1 MSSRRG
7 EQGGGGTMEV
17 TAAVW
22 DVAGVRITPR
32 ELRFVDAV
40 PGSCYRAL
48 LSIQNLQT
56 HSCSLHLLPPG
67 RPQFKLIVENPK
79 KPVASG
85 LHITATVEYHPNSE
99 EDLHDRLLL
108 HVEKKIIEIPL
119 IGLHPCCCLE
129 IEPEINFG
137 TIIANSKIIHAITKI
152 TNYGSYPGTFDI
164 KYRGS
169 VPIIIAPVSGV
180 IEPKTIKLIK
190 VEICTDVP
198 KIINQP
204 AIVELQG
211 RPTAEIRIKANIVEQ
226 VLEVLGAPHSN
237 TIQCV
242 NFGCVYFGTSKMEE
256 VILHNKSP
264 EPMDWVAIL
273 LDNAVGGEMGTDI
286 RKSSYAA
293 LKDYPGGKQG
303 TDVCSL
309 ITCIPNEGMLQPY
322 QKTVIFLSFSPE
334 LLEMDRDLD
343 KTPSRKDYAIFLK
356 FEAVGSKDD
365 FLHTMSGANIP
376 AQARN
381 PHCVE
386 LGLIGSGLPVMLTFI
401 PGPVVNFRECYFGE
415 HTDLVCTLKNECDVL
430 PVTFVFH
437 KIAHYNICPEK
448 GKIKAK
454 SAKDV
459 IFSFIPRHIGTFTV
473 RQKVDIIGPV
483 AKKDDFPVLE
493 MKPFHQIHLVFSG
506 LCKSV
511 STKVVLKS
519 NPGLTPLISNATGI
533 FIANKGDQQSDFAPV
548 ALLKSE
554 KTQLHA
560 HRINRNLSNALVAL
574 PNDRPASIRPAE
586 LHKDYRTIFTKVPR
600 YCYIDPEF
608 SYTVYEELE
617 KQVNKDYYADYIH
630 NLRKLRLNK
639 KAAQIF
645 KMLNNPVDI
654 GLNPASGLKSPKI
667 RILKH
672 DSMDKQAACVNGNT
686 LLTSK
691 QLAETESRSIQKEV
705 NGGLN
710 PEPLSQQEI
719 EDCSLIL
726 TPKQLHQI
734 VIGPSTIDFGEV
746 CVHST
751 TTRKMHIINNL
762 PVHIWIKVE
771 IKSEELQ
778 QTSPLSHVMTPFMK
792 TCIPVVFERDTL
804 GNFKKSFMY
813 SINQHHVGHILVI
826 AKIVPVALEL
836 STRELTLN
844 PAFSFLAKTGFR
856 TTVTLYNRKNYPAK
870 FTWKS
875 VITDKGMGFSI
886 CPDKG
891 IVEASK
897 DLECEVVWHSSFS
910 SSTTG
915 EFDLCVH
922 EGETLRLKCF
932 TKLGSTSVQFKEQ
945 RITFNHAPLHLATYR
960 TAVLQNLG
968 HNHAYFQVLDVNPI
982 PGMIITPFQGVIPVG
997 GRTDIKIYFKPNA
1010 LMKFDSRVEVAIR
1023 NGKSLELRIGGSV
1036 EVPDIHISVC
1046 SFNFPGVYVDS
1057 TQKIPFSIENKGK
1070 SYTKVTIDL
1079 SEHDGFTLHFP
1090 PDLQNMSQKS
1100 RIYCVT
1106 IEANTI
1112 LECSLNFTPKEVA
1125 AYDFNLPIKIN
1136 ADETQCSTK
1145 ASKKLSP
1152 ASSAKHMVV
1161 PRPQSLTIPIQVCKV
1176 QATVLQPPLHIHPSE
1191 LIFQYSVKSINLGV
1205 ISDSSNIKKLHLKN
1219 ISEKQIT
1226 WRFDLNTSSKAID
1239 DGIFKFSLHTGIL
1252 YPGQSTAVTICFCPY
1267 CPGIYTAQLPVFL
1280 NDEIPVYRTITLS
1293 GTVKSQKI
1301 TFEPRLLIL
1310 TPVPL
1315 NVKTGADVCIIPQDY
1330 LRPSVLQVEIPE
1342 LDSGD
1347 YDGGGGTSAEQTHPL
1362 TVDFPDGNK
1371 IEITPEGNSI
1381 GFSCHVNFISSK
1393 PLSFLKNLFFVDEE
1407 RNRFSLQVS
1416 ATAENCLLTVYPYLA
1431 YHLTD
1436 QQIVLESDS
1445 NKIIYST
1452 GDTLQHPCYI
1462 PGTCSQSSS
1471 STFDPVTN
1479 SAYENS
1485 VAELENIIENE
1496 KIKKREPIIQ
1506 SEARRNAFDGLV
1518 FPAEDRAEYVFFQK
1532 IIMAVQNWFT
1542 LFGWSKGPN
1551 PISIPYSLR
1560 RDICKIQMT
1569 SSDEKLKLNLSK
1581 DIKTIYDMLLHL
1593 SGQLLPGISSSQALP
1608 FDPIQRVVQLH
1619 WQHSTMITFLKSQG
1633 ASLSHIMPQF
1643 LLDFEDYTI
1652 WTHLQLMVKNQ
1663 KSCEGDSYI
1672 YVLNDSVFEAVSKR
1686 AWTDVL
1692 LQIYKILILQR
1703 VSVPEDISQANAEDA
1718 EHLPKISID
1727 PLSSNIY
1734 SSSER
1739 ILLIWMNRH
1748 FEKTRTIMWK
1758 NCKKGEIPPT
1768 RWIVNFDRDLLD
1780 GLVLAAQVAS
1790 YCPYLISTHFV
1801 NMYTHPACSEQLFH
1815 NALILVNAFH
1825 AINLDIDIV
1834 AEDICDPNPVM
1845 MLMLCVYL
1853 YERLPQYL
1861 PKKTLEFAGQ
1871 LHATILRKIQL
1882 KNPSTKPLV
1891 YNATIL
1897 GRESAAFSLPK
1908 GNTVTISP
1916 KSQVKVNVEF
1926 TSRFL
1931 YPAEAVLL
1939 LVSKALTGV
1948 GGVTMAFSLKT
1959 KISYV
1964 KPTGILKCKSSCYEL
1979 KKYSLQVTSPFKTDG
1994 PFSVILIESVSCIMD
2009 PETLDHISK
2018 IKQGKIKS
2026 SEADIPKCS
2035 HDVIGV
2041 CGFYNQEE
2049 NSSAANES
2057 NCLQEFFSPLDT
2069 IFLDQENSTTLD
2081 LHYLPFKMGKRY
2093 CVIILVNEQIGEFL
2107 YLVEGICG
2115 LPLPSSLIP
2124 MDSPNV
2130 LCINSICE
2138 GQRETPPVLYLK
2150 CHLTDIL
2157 QEKLKVPLINEARE
2171 KALAIAAQQHMSALE
2186 YERRRATGTLESCS
2200 VRVAVAALGLSRV
2213 EENVLH
2219 NYPLFSEKCIEY
2231 SVEVSMP
2238 ECFEIPS
2245 KIYIPV
2251 SASSRVNSSKARKED
2266 HWLDK
2271 EAEDAVE
2278 LPLKFTPLYA
2288 GRYPCHILLESKY
2301 DIRLFKIECVVNTDT
2316 AEAELEFLTPAHQA
2330 VTQDIPITNKSQ
2342 QDWKLKA
2349 DLNGYNFYGPPLM
2362 YVAPGETTLY
2372 TLMFKP
2378 TAECVTVGKLT
2389 LQNEADGTDHVFV
2402 LKGIATKPLALDHI
2416 KIDCQVRQITRKVI
2430 MVPNF
2435 TKNELIY
2442 KVSSDLPIVS
2452 GEMTLKVEPG
2462 DTAAYI
2468 LNISPWKRGKFNG
2481 IIVFV
2486 AEDREQQQYQQ
2497 NYLLEEPDGVQYSW
2511 KSSTEKLETGNR
2523 ENTEYKSSCC
2533 KVWFSLDIHSM
2544 PSQPEKILDVEC
2556 AVLDTTVI
2564 EIPITN
2570 PTVDVLPL
2578 DVELI
2583 DSTILSGENKLVL
2596 KPNETLRYEVKYSP
2610 ATTGDMDG
2618 SVIFTSEKLGEFWYA
2633 LKLKGQK
2640 PCPTRLP
2647 EVECELGK
2655 WVHQYIPLVNPT
2667 YEILELKCVNSNPG
2681 HFSVEIDRK
2690 AQLTVAPHSTTE
2702 VSVLFSP
2709 SALGRT
2715 NHTASIIFKCPQ
2727 LEEWVFYLSGIGR
2740 IPQPMEPASVSSCL
2754 GHHSSI
2760 IINFKNPTF
2769 EEVVVDVL
2777 LTDQD
2782 HIIDH
2787 PHASTCHHSSKDS
2800 IFWLPLKEKE
2810 GIILPPKSKLD
2821 IPVLFAPLSMKL
2833 YETVLVVE
2841 VKKINEENWTY
2852 DDTFESS
2859 EGLNRQTVIIKDE
2872 ELQGLRWIYPIY
2884 GIPEAPPYESAPAV
2898 VCCHARSRLEEKVEV
2913 LLTGVVP
2920 GTTGSQILQDT
2931 AMLTLSK
2938 SKSYPIHNEV
2948 QVTDGFSTTD
2958 EFMYEIEFE
2967 SERVTSQLKSTVA
2980 INLVKKERDL
2990 KTGIVTLIFN
3000 IVFAP
3005 FKPTRNPATLV
3016 VQHCTGGIWKF
3027 PILFIA
3033 TDPEVDDVIN
3043 IEAIGLNK
3051 ESVVSF
3057 KLTSQTRYPEPYT
3070 AYFLPGSD
3078 PEFAVLPQAG
3088 ELLPRD
3094 TAGTCITVGF
3104 KPSMYS
3110 KKHQATLVIQTA
3122 AMQWMYEINGLLPK
3136 TIPPTSSAKVICR
3149 NAYVRSATVQQRNFV
3164 RENMKLLST
3173 SVSSP
3178 VKGAPLILR
3187 TK

>member
-1 MSSRRG
+1 MSSRGG
-7 EQGGGGTMEV
+7 EQGTGGSM
-17 TAAVW
+17 
-22 DVAGVRITPR
+22 DVDGVRITPP
-32 ELRFVDAV
+32 ELRFVDAM

-48 LSIQNLQT
+48 LSVQNLQT
-56 HSCSLHLLPPG
+56 RSCSLHLQPPE
-67 RPQFKLIVENPK
+67 RTQFKLIVENPK

-85 LHITATVEYHPNSE
+85 LYITATVEYHPDSE

-108 HVEKKIIEIPL
+108 HVEKKVIEIPL
-119 IGLHPCCCLE
+119 IGLRPCCFLE

-137 TIIANSKIIHAITKI
+137 TVIANSKIIHAVTKI
-152 TNYGSYPGTFDI
+152 TNYGSSPGTFDI

-169 VPIIIAPVSGV
+169 VPIIIAPINGV
-180 IEPKTIKLIK
+180 IEPKTVKLIK

-198 KIINQP
+198 KIINQL
-204 AIVELQG
+204 ATVELQG
-211 RPTAEIRIKANIVEQ
+211 GPTAEIKIKANIVEQ
-226 VLEVLGAPHSN
+226 VLEVLGVPHSN

-256 VILHNKSP
+256 IILHNKSP
-264 EPMDWVAIL
+264 EPVDWVAVL
-273 LDNAVGGEMGTDI
+273 MDNALGGEMGTDI
-286 RKSSYAA
+286 QQSSNAA
-293 LKDYPGGKQG
+293 LKDYPENQE
-303 TDVCSL
+303 TDVSTL
-309 ITCIPNEGMLQPY
+309 ITCIPNEGTLQPY
-322 QKTVIFLSFSPE
+322 QKTVVFLSFSPKQ
-334 LLEMDRDLD
+334 LQIDRDFD
-343 KTPSRKDYAIFLK
+343 RTPSRKDYAVFLK

-365 FLHTMSGANIP
+365 FLHTMLGAEIP
-376 AQARN
+376 IQGN

-386 LGLIGSGLPVMLTFI
+386 LGLIGSGLPVMLTFT
-401 PGPVVNFRECYFGE
+401 PGPVVSFKECYIGE
-415 HTDLVCTLKNECDVL
+415 HTDLVCTLQNESDGL

-448 GKIKAK
+448 GKIKGK

-483 AKKDDFPVLE
+483 PKKDDFRVLE

-511 STKVVLKS
+511 STNVVLKS

-533 FIANKGDQQSDFAPV
+533 FIANKGDQLSDVAPI
-548 ALLKSE
+548 ALLKSD

-560 HRINRNLSNALVAL
+560 HRINRNLSNVLVAL

-586 LHKDYRTIFTKVPR
+586 FHKDYRTIFTKVPR

-617 KQVNKDYYADYIH
+617 KQMNKDYYADYIH
-630 NLRKLRLNK
+630 NLRKVRLNK
-639 KAAQIF
+639 KEAQIF

-654 GLNPASGLKSPKI
+654 GLKPASGLKSPML

-672 DSMDKQAACVNGNT
+672 DNMEKEAACVNRNS

-691 QLAETESRSIQKEV
+691 QLGEIESRSIQKEV
-705 NGGLN
+705 NGCLN
-710 PEPLSQQEI
+710 PEPLSQQEV

-726 TPKQLHQI
+726 TPKQLHKI

-751 TTRKMHIINNL
+751 TIRKMHIINNL
-762 PVHIWIKVE
+762 PVHIWIQIE
-771 IKSEELQ
+771 MKSEELQ
-778 QTSPLSHVMTPFMK
+778 QTNSLSHVITPFMK

-856 TTVTLYNRKNYPAK
+856 TTVTLYNRKNYPAQ
-870 FTWKS
+870 FTWKP
-875 VITDKGMGFSI
+875 VIMDNGMGFSI
-886 CPDKG
+886 CPEKG

-897 DLECEVVWHSSFS
+897 DLECEVVWHPGFS
-910 SSTTG
+910 SSATG

-922 EGETLRLKCF
+922 EGKTLRLKCF
-932 TKLGSTSVQFKEQ
+932 AKVLVYFLPTYWGSLNLLGNHDIQLKTAVLPVYHPVNERFVNGFVTVGGSALELGSTSVQFKEQ
-945 RITFNHAPLHLATYR
+945 RITVNNAPLHLTTCR
-960 TAVLQNLG
+960 TAILQNLG
-968 HNHAYFQVLDVNPI
+968 HNHAYFQVLDVNPV

-997 GRTDIKIYFKPNA
+997 GRTEIKIYFRPNA

-1023 NGKSLELRIGGSV
+1023 NAKSLELRIGGSV
-1036 EVPDIHISVC
+1036 EVPDIYISVC
-1046 SFNFPGVYVDS
+1046 SFIFPGVYVNS
-1057 TQKIPFSIENKGK
+1057 TQEIPFSIENKGK
-1070 SYTKVTIDL
+1070 SYAKVTIDL
-1079 SEHDGFTLHFP
+1079 SEHDDFTLHFQ
-1090 PDLQNMSQKS
+1090 PDMYNTSEAS
-1100 RIYCVT
+1100 RVYRTT

-1112 LECSLNFTPKEVA
+1112 MECSLNFTPKEVA
-1125 AYDFNLPIKIN
+1125 AYDFILPIKIN
-1136 ADETQCSTK
+1136 ADEAQCSTNT
-1145 ASKKLSP
+1145 SKKLNS

-1161 PRPQSLTIPIQVCKV
+1161 PRPQSLTIPTQECKV
-1176 QATVLQPPLHIHPSE
+1176 QATVLQPPLNIYPLE
-1191 LIFQYSVKSINLGV
+1191 LTFQHSVKCINMGV
-1205 ISDSSNIKKLHLKN
+1205 ISDSSNIKKLYLKN
-1219 ISEKQIT
+1219 ISKKQLT
-1226 WRFDLNTSSKAID
+1226 WRFDLDGAGKAVD

-1252 YPGQSTAVTICFCPY
+1252 YPGQNTAVTICFCPY
-1267 CPGIYTAQLPVFL
+1267 WPGIYTAQLPAFL
-1280 NDEIPVYRTITLS
+1280 NDELLVYRTITLS
-1293 GTVKSQKI
+1293 GVVKSNKI
-1301 TFEPRLLIL
+1301 NFKPQLLIL
-1310 TPVPL
+1310 MPVPL

-1330 LRPSVLQVEIPE
+1330 LRPSVLEAEIPE

-1347 YDGGGGTSAEQTHPL
+1347 YEGGGDISAQQRHPL
-1362 TVDFPDGNK
+1362 TVDFPEGNR
-1371 IEITPEGNSI
+1371 IEITPEGNCI
-1381 GFSCHVNFISSK
+1381 GFSCRINFISSK

-1431 YHLTD
+1431 CHLTN

-1445 NKIIYST
+1445 SKIIYST

-1462 PGTCSQSSS
+1462 PGTCIQSSS
-1471 STFDPVTN
+1471 SIFDPVAN
-1479 SAYENS
+1479 SDYENS
-1485 VAELENIIENE
+1485 V
-1496 KIKKREPIIQ
+1496 
-1506 SEARRNAFDGLV
+1506 SEETAK
-1518 FPAEDRAEYVFFQK
+1518 YTFFQK
-1532 IIMAVQNWFT
+1532 IVMAVQNWFT

-1551 PISIPYSLR
+1551 PISIPYTLR

-1569 SSDEKLKLNLSK
+1569 SSDEKLKLNLGK
-1581 DIKTIYDMLLHL
+1581 DTKTIYDLLLHL
-1593 SGQLLPGISSSQALP
+1593 SGQLLPGISSSQVLP

-1643 LLDFEDYTI
+1643 LLDFEDYMI
-1652 WTHLQLMVKNQ
+1652 WSRLQLILKIQ
-1663 KSCEGDSYI
+1663 KSDEDDNYI
-1672 YVLNDSVFEAVSKR
+1672 YVLDDSIFETVSKR

-1703 VSVPEDISQANAEDA
+1703 VSVLEDTGQTNIEDT

-1748 FEKTRTIMWK
+1748 FEKTRKIVWK
-1758 NCKKGEIPPT
+1758 NCKKGDIPPT
-1768 RWIVNFDRDLLD
+1768 RWIVNFDRDLHD
-1780 GLVLAAQVAS
+1780 GLVLAAQLAS

-1801 NMYTHPACSEQLFH
+1801 NMYTHPTSSEQYLH

-1834 AEDICDPNPVM
+1834 AADICDPNPVM

-1861 PKKTLEFAGQ
+1861 PKKTLVFAGQ
-1871 LHATILRKIQL
+1871 LHATILRKVFL
-1882 KNPSTKPLV
+1882 KNPSIRPLV

-1897 GRESAAFSLPK
+1897 GKESSTFSLPK

-1948 GGVTMAFSLKT
+1948 GGFTMAFSLKT
-1959 KISYV
+1959 KINSV
-1964 KPTGILKCKSSCYEL
+1964 KPSGILKCKSSCYEL
-1979 KKYSLQVTSPFKTDG
+1979 KKYNLQVTSPFRTEG
-1994 PFSVILIESVSCIMD
+1994 PFS
-2009 PETLDHISK
+2009 
-2018 IKQGKIKS
+2018 
-2026 SEADIPKCS
+2026 SEAGFLKDAQ
-2035 HDVIGV
+2035 DVIDV
-2041 CGFYNQEE
+2041 CGLYNQEE
-2049 NSSAANES
+2049 NAANES

-2069 IFLDQENSTTLD
+2069 VFVDQDNSITLD

-2093 CVIILVNEQIGEFL
+2093 CVIILINEQIGEFL
-2107 YLVEGICG
+2107 YLVEGICD
-2115 LPLPSSLIP
+2115 LPLPSSLIQ
-2124 MDSPNV
+2124 MDSSNI
-2130 LCINSICE
+2130 LYINSTCE
-2138 GQRETPPVLYLK
+2138 EMPPVLYLK

-2157 QEKLKVPLINEARE
+2157 REKLKIPLINDARE

-2186 YERRRATGTLESCS
+2186 YERRRATGTLESSS

-2213 EENVLH
+2213 EKDALH

-2231 SVEVSMP
+2231 NVEASMP

-2251 SASSRVNSSKARKED
+2251 LASSRVNSSKARKQD

-2271 EAEDAVE
+2271 AEDDAIE
-2278 LPLKFTPLYA
+2278 LPLTFKPQYA

-2301 DIRLFKIECVVNTDT
+2301 DVRLFKIECVVNTDT
-2316 AEAELEFLTPAHQA
+2316 YEAELEFVTPAYQA
-2330 VTQDIPITNKSQ
+2330 VIQDIPITNLSQ

-2349 DLNGYNFYGPPLM
+2349 DLKGYCFYGPPII
-2362 YVAPGETTLY
+2362 YVVPGETTLY
-2372 TLMFKP
+2372 PLMFKP
-2378 TAECVTVGKLT
+2378 TAECVTMGQLT
-2389 LQNEADGTDHVFV
+2389 LQNEADGTDHIFL

-2416 KIDCQVRQITRKVI
+2416 KIDCQVRQTIQKVI

-2442 KVSSDLPIVS
+2442 KVSSDLSIVS
-2452 GEMTLKVEPG
+2452 GEMTLKVEPE
-2462 DTAAYI
+2462 DTAAYT

-2486 AEDREQQQYQQ
+2486 AEEREQQQYQQ
-2497 NYLLEEPDGVQYSW
+2497 NSLLEEPDGVQYSQ
-2511 KSSTEKLETGNR
+2511 KSSTEKLETGNGA
-2523 ENTEYKSSCC
+2523 NSEYKSSCC
-2533 KVWFSLDIHSM
+2533 KVWFSLEMHSM
-2544 PSQPEKILDVEC
+2544 PAQPEKTLKVEC
-2556 AVLDTTVI
+2556 AVLDTI
-2564 EIPITN
+2564 DIGIPITN
-2570 PTVDVLPL
+2570 PTADVLEL

-2583 DSTILSGENKLVL
+2583 DAIILSGENKLVL
-2596 KPNETLRYEVKYSP
+2596 EPKETLFYEVKYSP
-2610 ATTGDMDG
+2610 ATTGHMDG

-2633 LKLKGQK
+2633 LKLKGQM
-2640 PCPTRLP
+2640 PQPTRLP

-2655 WVHQYIPLVNPT
+2655 WFRQHIPLVNPT
-2667 YEILELKCVNSNPG
+2667 NEILELEYVNSNPG
-2681 HFSVEIDRK
+2681 HFSMEINPK

-2702 VSVLFSP
+2702 VSVLFCP

-2754 GHHSSI
+2754 SHHSSI
-2760 IINFKNPTF
+2760 IVNFKNPTF
-2769 EEVVVDVL
+2769 EEVVVNII
-2777 LTDQD
+2777 LTDRD
-2782 HIIDH
+2782 HITDH
-2787 PHASTCHHSSKDS
+2787 PQATSCHHSTKDS
-2800 IFWLPLKEKE
+2800 IFWLPLKETQ
-2810 GIILPPKSKLD
+2810 GIFLPQKSKLD

-2833 YETVLVVE
+2833 YETFLVIE
-2841 VKKINEENWTY
+2841 VKKIHEENWTY
-2852 DDTFESS
+2852 DDTFELREAVNSQS
-2859 EGLNRQTVIIKDE
+2859 VIIEDE
-2872 ELQGLRWIYPIY
+2872 KLKGLRWIYPIY
-2884 GIPEAPPYESAPAV
+2884 GISEAPPSELAPAV
-2898 VCCHARSRLEEKVEV
+2898 VCCRARSRLEENIEV

-2920 GTTGSQILQDT
+2920 GTTASQILQDT
-2931 AMLTLSK
+2931 AMLTLSQ
-2938 SKSYPIHNEV
+2938 SKSSPIHDEV

-2958 EFMYEIEFE
+2958 EFMYEIQFE
-2967 SERVTSQLKSTVA
+2967 SERMKSQLKSAIA

-3000 IVFAP
+3000 IIFTP
-3005 FKPTRNPATLV
+3005 YKPTRNPATLV
-3016 VQHCTGGIWKF
+3016 LQHSTGGIWKF
-3027 PILFIA
+3027 PILFVV
-3033 TDPEVDDVIN
+3033 TDPEVDDVID

-3078 PEFAVLPQAG
+3078 PEFTVSPQAG
-3088 ELLPRD
+3088 ELLPLD

-3110 KKHQATLVIQTA
+3110 KKHKATLVIQTA

-3149 NAYVRSATVQQRNFV
+3149 NTYMTSATVQQRNFV
-3164 RENMKLLST
+3164 RENMKILST

-3178 VKGAPLILR
+3178 IKGAPLILR